1 MQRQLKITTPSDRRQ
16 PFVNIGSTIEESI
29 ERSPKLR
36 QTKSFENY
44 LNNLPVYKNP
54 NVPKYTG
61 NLPLNIR
68 SKSVFEA
75 DKEKEAYDRLI
86 KMKVETDLSGIRLK
100 KPRMETSRASV
111 NNTIQSSLSL
121 YGGSSRKQKNQ
132 TQKSYDRLIM
142 KQSQVKLDNYDKE
155 MKTE

>member
-1 MQRQLKITTPSDRRQ
+1 M
-16 PFVNIGSTIEESI
+16 
-29 ERSPKLR
+29 
-36 QTKSFENY
+36 
-44 LNNLPVYKNP
+44 NNLPVYKNP

-132 TQKSYDRLIM
+132 T
-142 KQSQVKLDNYDKE
+142 
-155 MKTE
+155 